1 MTKNNTRPLLSN
13 VEEIIDYLGQQK
25 SLSEEEL
32 ACERAFSE
40 GYERA
45 CDDIMLVLN
54 GELELKP
61 QFLEAMKQHL
71 KYRPMMSAA

>member
-1 MTKNNTRPLLSN
+1 MTMNNTRPLLSN
-13 VEEIIDYLGQQK
+13 VEEIIGYLGRQK

-45 CDDIMLVLN
+45 CDDIMLVLK
-54 GELELKP
+54 GDLELKP

-71 KYRPMMSAA
+71 KYRPMKSAA

>member
-1 MTKNNTRPLLSN
+1 MTMNNTRPLLSN

-25 SLSEEEL
+25 SLSEQEL

-45 CDDIMLVLN
+45 CDDIMLVLD
-54 GELELKP
+54 GELTLSPQLLK
-61 QFLEAMKQHL
+61 AMKQHL
-71 KYRPMMSAA
+71 KYRPMKSAA

>member
-1 MTKNNTRPLLSN
+1 MTMNNTRPLLSN

-40 GYERA
+40 GYEQA
-45 CDDIMLVLN
+45 CDDILLVLQ
-54 GELELKP
+54 GELTLRPE
-61 QFLEAMKQHL
+61 FLAAMKQHL
-71 KYRPMMSAA
+71 KFRPMKSAA

>member
-1 MTKNNTRPLLSN
+1 MTMNNTRPLLSN
-13 VEEIIDYLGQQK
+13 VEEIIEYLGRQK
-25 SLSEEEL
+25 SLSEEGL

-71 KYRPMMSAA
+71 KYRSMKSAA

>member
-1 MTKNNTRPLLSN
+1 MTMNNTRPLLSN
-13 VEEIIDYLGQQK
+13 IEEIIEYLWQQK

-45 CDDIMLVLN
+45 CDDIMLVLK
-54 GELELKP
+54 GDLELKP

-71 KYRPMMSAA
+71 KYRPMKSAA

>member
-1 MTKNNTRPLLSN
+1 MTMNNTRPLLSN
-13 VEEIIDYLGQQK
+13 VEELIDYLGQQK

-54 GELELKP
+54 GELDLNPQLLK
-61 QFLEAMKQHL
+61 AMKQHL
-71 KYRPMMSAA
+71 KYRPMKSAA